1 MLLRR
6 GRRGL
11 WWLLLR
17 AAACRACLTDADV
30 LFVLDRSVSIG
41 QDNWNDAILDFLDAQ
56 VARLAPSEETDVRVG
71 VVVFPA
77 FDGAQDDL
85 SGGAAVAVNL
95 THDSGAVA
103 AAIASAVRGGRVH
116 GDGESCA
123 NTGADNDGDCECD
136 PRGGGWTAYGGYDL
150 GPRTRA

>member
-85 SGGAAVAVNL
+85 SGGAAVAV
-95 THDSGAVA
+95 
-103 AAIASAVRGGRVH
+103 I
-116 GDGESCA
+116 
-123 NTGADNDGDCECD
+123 
-136 PRGGGWTAYGGYDL
+136 
-150 GPRTRA
+150 